1 MTDTTTTTTL
11 KEYEFHPI
19 ANIFP
24 LMTDEEFEAF
34 KEDIKTK
41 TQQEPIILYQGK
53 ILDGRNRYKACKALY
68 RDPITEEYKGSDPLG
83 YVLSANLHRRHL
95 KESQRATIA
104 ANLVTTNSETIS
116 TSRRRVGQLTYPPPP
131 RCSTFP
137 RR

>member
-53 ILDGRNRYKACKALY
+53 VLDGRNRYKACN
-68 RDPITEEYKGSDPLG
+68 TES
-83 YVLSANLHRRHL
+83 L
-95 KESQRATIA
+95 KT
-104 ANLVTTNSETIS
+104 
-116 TSRRRVGQLTYPPPP
+116 
-131 RCSTFP
+131 
-137 RR
+137 

>member
-53 ILDGRNRYKACKALY
+53 VLDGRNRYKACKALY

-95 KESQRATIA
+95 GRNREDHCLCTLQ
-104 ANLVTTNSETIS
+104 
-116 TSRRRVGQLTYPPPP
+116 
-131 RCSTFP
+131 
-137 RR
+137 